1 MSLEVKNLGFYYQK
15 NNWIIKDVN
24 LTVNQ
29 REIVGIVAPSGY
41 GKTTL
46 GKIIAGY
53 IKPVTGEVLLN
64 GKNILETKGFNPI
77 QMAHQHPEKSINI
90 RWKVNK
96 ILNEG
101 WEVSKDIKDK
111 FGIKEEWLNRWPT
124 ELSGGEL
131 QRICLSRIL
140 SPNTQF
146 LIADEITTMIDAI
159 TQVQLC
165 NVLMDL
171 SKKQGLGILFI
182 THNKYLI
189 EKVSD
194 RVLNLKELNKR

>member
-1 MSLEVKNLGFYYQK
+1 M
-15 NNWIIKDVN
+15 
-24 LTVNQ
+24 
-29 REIVGIVAPSGY
+29 
-41 GKTTL
+41 
-46 GKIIAGY
+46 
-53 IKPVTGEVLLN
+53 
-64 GKNILETKGFNPI
+64 ETKGFNPI

-90 RWKVNK
+90 RWKINK

-124 ELSGGEL
+124 ELSAGEL

>member
-1 MSLEVKNLGFYYQK
+1 MSLEVKNLKFYYQK

-29 REIVGIVAPSGY
+29 GEIVGIVAPSGY

-90 RWKVNK
+90 RWKINK

>member
-24 LTVNQ
+24 LTVDQ
-29 REIVGIVAPSGY
+29 GEIVGIVAPSGY

-64 GKNILETKGFNPI
+64 GKNISETKGFNPI

-90 RWKVNK
+90 RWKINK

-111 FGIKEEWLNRWPT
+111 FGIKEDWLNRWPT

-171 SKKQGLGILFI
+171 SKKQNLGILFI

>member
-29 REIVGIVAPSGY
+29 GEIVGIVAPSGY
-41 GKTTL
+41 KKTTL

-90 RWKVNK
+90 RWKINK

>member
-29 REIVGIVAPSGY
+29 GEIVGIVAPSGY

-90 RWKVNK
+90 RWKINK

-111 FGIKEEWLNRWPT
+111 FGIKEEWLNRWST

-165 NVLMDL
+165 NEIGRAHV
-171 SKKQGLGILFI
+171 
-182 THNKYLI
+182 
-189 EKVSD
+189 
-194 RVLNLKELNKR
+194 

>member
-29 REIVGIVAPSGY
+29 GEIVGIVAPSGY

-90 RWKVNK
+90 RWKINK

>member
-24 LTVNQ
+24 LTVDQ
-29 REIVGIVAPSGY
+29 GEIVGIVAPSGY

-64 GKNILETKGFNPI
+64 GKNISETKGFNPI

-90 RWKVNK
+90 RWKINK

-111 FGIKEEWLNRWPT
+111 FGIKEDWLNRWPT

>member
-29 REIVGIVAPSGY
+29 GEIVGIVAPSGY

-90 RWKVNK
+90 RWKINK

-194 RVLNLKELNKR
+194 RILNLKELNKR

>member
-29 REIVGIVAPSGY
+29 GEIVGIVAPSGY

-64 GKNILETKGFNPI
+64 GKNISETKGFNPI

-90 RWKVNK
+90 RWKINK

-131 QRICLSRIL
+131 QRICISRIL
-140 SPNTQF
+140 SSNTQF

-171 SKKQGLGILFI
+171 SKK
-182 THNKYLI
+182 
-189 EKVSD
+189 
-194 RVLNLKELNKR
+194 

>member
-29 REIVGIVAPSGY
+29 GEIVGIVAPSGY

-53 IKPVTGEVLLN
+53 IKPVMGEVLLN

-90 RWKVNK
+90 RWKINK

>member
-29 REIVGIVAPSGY
+29 GEIVGIVAPSGY

-64 GKNILETKGFNPI
+64 GKNISETKGFNPI

-90 RWKVNK
+90 RWKINK

-131 QRICLSRIL
+131 QRICISRIL
-140 SPNTQF
+140 SSNTQF